1 MKKTRVWGLLVLV
14 ILCSGTVRARV
25 LDHTSALSDQPS
37 EIRTVIHN
45 TLDRTPRP
53 EELWLGCELI
63 HTSRDLIRF
72 YHDRDYQPVW
82 VVAQGV
88 SPLGKE
94 LVKRLQQTED
104 HGLNPEDYHL
114 SCITGLLEFT
124 ETFEAWEG
132 VTFPADPD
140 LLAQLDILLTDGFLV
155 SLSHLASGRVSPETL
170 YTQWLSVEKKADILS
185 SLQSLK
191 TVEDLH
197 KVYETFY
204 PSCRQYQ
211 ALVTAGIRLRRIM
224 EHGGWPLIP
233 EGPALRRGD
242 TATRVPVL
250 RRPLDQDI
258 EERTSGLDSLQGF
271 YDHRLEEQVKRF
283 QRRHGLDVDGV
294 VGNQTIK
301 ALNVPAE
308 KRWQT
313 VLVNLE
319 RLRWLSCDYGNQFL
333 LVNIADFRLHC
344 SRRPEKELTF
354 KVIVGKEYQK
364 TPVFRETLRYIVLN
378 PYWNVPRSIAVKEI
392 LPKVK
397 ADPDYLSEQHFQVL
411 SGWKNP
417 EVLNP
422 DDIDWSMIDPGT
434 FQWRFRQE
442 PGPWNSLGRIKFIFP
457 NQFHV
462 YIHDT
467 PNRELFKQVERAFSH
482 GCIRVQHPLELA
494 AFILNRDPEWT
505 VERLEEVLA
514 SQERTVLIPSEKFI
528 VDLTYVTAWI
538 DDDGVLHFRR
548 DVYNRDQVLREALQ
562 NVSPEQESPVE
573 SLFQEA
579 PGQS

>member
-1 MKKTRVWGLLVLV
+1 MNTRRIWGLLVLV
-14 ILCSGTVRARV
+14 ILGSGTGRAMMT
-25 LDHTSALSDQPS
+25 DHASSPPDQPS
-37 EIRTVIHN
+37 EIRAVIHN
-45 TLDRTPRP
+45 TLERSPRP

-63 HTSRDLIRF
+63 HTSQDLIGF
-72 YHDRDYQPVW
+72 YNDRDYQPVW

-88 SPLGKE
+88 TPLGKE
-94 LVKRLQQTED
+94 LVKRLQKTDE

-124 ETFEAWEG
+124 EKFEDWER

-155 SLSHLASGRVSPETL
+155 SLSHLATGRVSPETL

-191 TVEDLH
+191 TVEDLQ
-197 KVYETFY
+197 KVYEKFY
-204 PSCRQYQ
+204 PSCRQYE
-211 ALVTAGIRLRRIM
+211 ALVTAGIDLREIV
-224 EHGGWPLIP
+224 EQGGRPLIP

-242 TATRVPVL
+242 TDRRVLLL
-250 RRPLDQDI
+250 RRRLDHDAGEQ
-258 EERTSGLDSLQGF
+258 SFGVGSLQGF

-294 VGNQTIK
+294 VGSQTIK
-301 ALNVPAE
+301 ALNVPAR

-333 LVNIADFRLHC
+333 LVNIADFTLQC
-344 SRRPEKELTF
+344 SRKPDKELTF

-364 TPVFRETLRYIVLN
+364 TPVFRKTLRYIVLN
-378 PYWNVPRSIAVKEI
+378 PYWNVPRSIAVTEI
-392 LPKVK
+392 LPKVQT
-397 ADPDYLSEQHFQVL
+397 DPDYLSEHHLQVL
-411 SGWKNP
+411 SGWKNA
-417 EVLNP
+417 EILNP
-422 DDIDWSMIDPGT
+422 DDIDWSMIKPET

-467 PNRELFKQVERAFSH
+467 PNRELFKHVERAFSH
-482 GCIRVQHPLELA
+482 GCIRVQHPLQLA
-494 AFILNRDPEWT
+494 AFILDRDPEWT
-505 VERLEEVLA
+505 ADRLEEVLA
-514 SQERTVLIPSEKFI
+514 SQERTVVIPSEKFI

-548 DVYNRDQVLREALQ
+548 DVYDRDQVLWKALQ
-562 NVSPEQESPVE
+562 NVFRKQEPPLE
-573 SLFQEA
+573 SLFQES
-579 PGQS
+579 PPQT